1 MNKVEITTQ
10 EIFAGD
16 PYISDVYSQFLYTLD
31 QQNVL
36 SQLEIVSLDYT
47 TKSNY
52 QNDMPIGDELY
63 ILHNGHI
70 ALLRSNKSRES
81 VHPDMP
87 ETIALQYIN
96 TPGVIVNPL
105 ILLGE
110 HRNDRIRPLA
120 DTELLSIPLSITCE
134 LAKHDP
140 NFAKMILY
148 SSSRAVSSL
157 EQQMLVRSANRNYLY
172 TMLASYFLCHQ
183 VDDLIPI
190 TQIELA
196 GLFGTDRPTMGRIVR
211 ELAEKNIIEIGL
223 KGRTIKI
230 QDSKTLGDLADQY

>member
-1 MNKVEITTQ
+1 MTTQ

-16 PYISDVYSQFLYTLD
+16 PYISHVYYQFLHTLE

-36 SQLEIVSLDYT
+36 SKLEIVSLDYT
-47 TKSNY
+47 TYSNY
-52 QNDMPIGDELY
+52 LNDIPIGDELY

-70 ALLRSNKSRES
+70 ALLRGNKSRES
-81 VHPDMP
+81 VHADMP
-87 ETIALQYIN
+87 ETLALQYIS

-105 ILLGE
+105 ILLGDS
-110 HRNDRIRPLA
+110 RKDRIRPLA
-120 DTELLSIPLSITCE
+120 ETELLSIPPSIILE
-134 LAKHDP
+134 LAAKDH

-157 EQQMLVRSANRNYLY
+157 EQQLLVRNASHKYLY
-172 TMLASYFLCHQ
+172 TMLASYLLYHQ
-183 VDDLIPI
+183 SDDLITI

-230 QDSKTLGDLADQY
+230 QDRKTLEDLAAQY